1 MTSNKWNFDPFK
13 GYKGNL
19 TWLPQRTIFVTV
31 HGSQA
36 YGTNTPESDIDVK
49 GLCIPPSEYYHGFMK
64 QFEQAEGKEPYDMV
78 IYGLQK
84 FFHLASD
91 CNPNI
96 IEVLNTDPEDWVIE
110 TPIFRR
116 LWEKRD
122 LFLSRKARFTFS
134 GYAISQLKRIKS
146 HKKWLLEPPDH
157 MPTREEF
164 GLPTDSKMSQ
174 SDLGATAA
182 LIEANVPLDKNVM
195 RLFHMEQNYQ
205 AAKRNWD
212 QYQNWKSTRNEKRA
226 SLEAKFGYDCFTDDT
241 EFLTKNGFKK
251 FDDITNDDL
260 LATVYLGK
268 TWSNR
273 NRRYLGLEYQKPTE
287 KFDGIFNGNLYHFKG
302 QHLDVCVTPN
312 HRMIIKKFSR
322 RNGEVVGLTEFETA
336 ASLGDSFQFL
346 YAPKPKLT
354 SQNIV
359 IEQQKQLPEKFSFD
373 NYLRLMGWYLSDG
386 CMLFSPKKEPKE
398 IRISQKKFGKL
409 SWNMQRFYGTN
420 KKQINCSIRENNRK
434 PNKYRPH
441 SMIERTLSVFEKSIV
456 KHMFESCGYKHEK
469 HIPEWVYDL
478 SKRQMD
484 ILLTAL
490 CGGDGTKRTH
500 KTKKESFVYYSNNKK
515 LADDVQILALMCGY
529 ETSLYGPFEEI
540 RDEKS
545 IQMYQVH
552 IRKTKEQFRTY
563 TKNNVLN
570 KLSVTNQ
577 RIVCFSVPNGTLI
590 TRRNGHIAIQGNCK
604 HAMHLVRLMRM
615 CREILTDGK
624 VLVKRPDAEELKAI
638 RSGAWTYEK
647 LIEWADA
654 QEAEMEELY
663 HKSLLP
669 KEPRRVELDKLCQE
683 ITEEALK
690 ISDLRVSSN
699 FLPNCS

>member
-1 MTSNKWNFDPFK
+1 M
-13 GYKGNL
+13 
-19 TWLPQRTIFVTV
+19 PQRTIFVTV

-226 SLEAKFGYDCFTDDT
+226 SLEAKFGYD
-241 EFLTKNGFKK
+241 
-251 FDDITNDDL
+251 
-260 LATVYLGK
+260 V
-268 TWSNR
+268 
-273 NRRYLGLEYQKPTE
+273 
-287 KFDGIFNGNLYHFKG
+287 
-302 QHLDVCVTPN
+302 
-312 HRMIIKKFSR
+312 
-322 RNGEVVGLTEFETA
+322 
-336 ASLGDSFQFL
+336 
-346 YAPKPKLT
+346 
-354 SQNIV
+354 
-359 IEQQKQLPEKFSFD
+359 
-373 NYLRLMGWYLSDG
+373 
-386 CMLFSPKKEPKE
+386 
-398 IRISQKKFGKL
+398 
-409 SWNMQRFYGTN
+409 
-420 KKQINCSIRENNRK
+420 
-434 PNKYRPH
+434 
-441 SMIERTLSVFEKSIV
+441 
-456 KHMFESCGYKHEK
+456 
-469 HIPEWVYDL
+469 
-478 SKRQMD
+478 
-484 ILLTAL
+484 
-490 CGGDGTKRTH
+490 
-500 KTKKESFVYYSNNKK
+500 
-515 LADDVQILALMCGY
+515 
-529 ETSLYGPFEEI
+529 
-540 RDEKS
+540 
-545 IQMYQVH
+545 
-552 IRKTKEQFRTY
+552 
-563 TKNNVLN
+563 
-570 KLSVTNQ
+570 
-577 RIVCFSVPNGTLI
+577 
-590 TRRNGHIAIQGNCK
+590 K

-663 HKSLLP
+663 HKSPLP

>member
-1 MTSNKWNFDPFK
+1 MIKSINE
-13 GYKGNL
+13 NL
-19 TWLPQRTIFVTV
+19 KPWFAKHNLPWLGERTIFLTL

-226 SLEAKFGYDCFTDDT
+226 SLEAKFGYDCYLDDT
-241 EFLTKNGFKK
+241 EFLTNRGWLLY
-251 FDDITNDDL
+251 DEVNDEDQ
-260 LATVYLGK
+260 LATI
-268 TWSNR
+268 N
-273 NRRYLGLEYQKPTE
+273 QKSGEIEFQRSFERVKKPYSGE
-287 KFDGIFNGNLYHFKG
+287 ILHFET
-302 QHLDVCVTPN
+302 QDSLCSVTPN
-312 HRMIIKKFSR
+312 HRMFVSPVSR
-322 RNGEVVGLTEFETA
+322 NRKNGFTTKYRLSEANWQFMRADELLSGNRSYFHTLITTCKWNDNEEISNDLLMLVGA
-336 ASLGDSFQFL
+336 YASEGCVGKRLVDGTPS
-346 YAPKPKLT
+346 
-354 SQNIV
+354 V
-359 IEQQKQLPEKFSFD
+359 
-373 NYLRLMGWYLSDG
+373 LR
-386 CMLFSPKKEPKE
+386 F
-398 IRISQKKFGKL
+398 SQKESGRQQVFL
-409 SWNMQRFYGTN
+409 DTLCETTNMRKTPVVREDKGFIELVYTLADRQIA
-420 KKQINCSIRENNRK
+420 KQIVEWCGEYSEKKRLPQWINTLSSEQARLLLDVLVAGDG
-434 PNKYRPH
+434 
-441 SMIERTLSVFEKSIV
+441 IERSFSSIYYTKS
-456 KHMFESCGYKHEK
+456 K
-469 HIPEWVYDL
+469 L
-478 SKRQMD
+478 
-484 ILLTAL
+484 
-490 CGGDGTKRTH
+490 
-500 KTKKESFVYYSNNKK
+500 
-515 LADDVQILALMCGY
+515 LADDVQTLGLIAGRV
-529 ETSLYGPFEEI
+529 SKIWGPY
-540 RDEKS
+540 S
-545 IQMYQVH
+545 NGMYHVYLGEADMTDTLVATENVH
-552 IRKTKEQFRTY
+552 VTKEMVINRH
-563 TKNNVLN
+563 
-570 KLSVTNQ
+570 
-577 RIVCFSVPNGTLI
+577 IVCFSVPNETLV
-590 TRRNGHIAIQGNCK
+590 TRRKGKVAMHGNTK

-638 RSGAWTYEK
+638 RFGAWTYEK

-663 HKSLLP
+663 HKSPLP